1 MVEKIM
7 EDLNLIPF
15 NLNNEHNFCSFSLH
29 NLQKKYFHKE
39 LDTLYLWGNEIHIL
53 DKQESTWTSLQWT
66 VSV

>member
-29 NLQKKYFHKE
+29 NLQRKKQNFHK
-39 LDTLYLWGNEIHIL
+39 N
-53 DKQESTWTSLQWT
+53 WTPCTFGEMKFLFWINKNQHGRHFNGQ
-66 VSV
+66 